1 MGRHCTYTTA
11 QDTATM
17 FEFMSD
23 LGKKMNV
30 PSGKGFVDKADPN
43 FQPKGTT
50 VLSCGCGIKW
60 EPKHGRGKSQIKTD
74 VLICKTHGITT
85 IEDFR

>member
-1 MGRHCTYTTA
+1 
-11 QDTATM
+11 M

-30 PSGKGFVDKADPN
+30 PRTKGFVDKSDPN
-43 FQPKGTT
+43 FRPKGTT

-60 EPKHGRGKSQIKTD
+60 EPKHGRGKASSKGKQSMETD
-74 VLICKTHGITT
+74 VLICKTHGITA
-85 IEDFR
+85 IDDFR